1 MIDEQL
7 LSKIHAGLSTKVG
20 KGKAITSKEIVSKL
34 KERGF
39 KIDGAILREHIH
51 ELRMRGHFICGDSSG
66 YYLAANQIEA
76 KKQISSLSSSRIKQQ
91 QEVLT
96 SLQKTYTNLFKQ
108 ESLF

>member
-1 MIDEQL
+1 MIDEIL
-7 LSKIHAGLSTKVG
+7 LSKIHSGLSYRVG
-20 KGKAITSKEIVSKL
+20 KDRAITSEEIVLKL

-39 KIDGAILREHIH
+39 RINGAILREHIH
-51 ELRMRGHFICGDSSG
+51 ELRMQGHFICGDGSG
-66 YYLAANQIEA
+66 YYMAANQIEA
-76 KKQISSLSSSRIKQQ
+76 KEQISSLSGRIKQQ

>member
-76 KKQISSLSSSRIKQQ
+76 KKQISSLSSRIKQQ
-91 QEVLT
+91 EEVLT

>member
-7 LSKIHAGLSTKVG
+7 LSKIHSGLSYRVG
-20 KGKAITSKEIVSKL
+20 KDRAITSKEIISKL

-76 KKQISSLSSSRIKQQ
+76 KKQISSLSSRIKQQ